1 MQGVSVLL
9 VEDNKVNQMIFTSML
24 EQLGC
29 LVDTASNGLEAVSMA
44 DRKAYAIIFMDCQ
57 MPVMDGYEAA
67 ARIRA
72 AEKEHGLAAT
82 PIVALTAGSDQDDRE
97 KCLQAGMNEYL
108 SKPVSLDVVRA
119 VLDQL

>member
-9 VEDNKVNQMIFTSML
+9 VEDNKVNQMIVTSML
-24 EQLGC
+24 KQLGC

-82 PIVALTAGSDQDDRE
+82 PIVALTAGNDQDDRE

-108 SKPVSLDVVRA
+108 PKPVSLDVVRA